1 MKKLPLL
8 LSLVALIALG
18 GCKARKE
25 KMFDPTN
32 ITVVS
37 TIGSVSST
45 DSTDWK
51 VNDNFSK
58 REKRLFPSVKFK
70 KRNINESVKGIQP
83 AYPNPTDGELLI
95 RLEYQDAQ
103 LSYVIVDKNF
113 KKISEG
119 KSKASSFTLNIAGCV
134 SGFYR
139 MYYVVQ
145 NADSEVIAMGHGD
158 LRRK

>member
-1 MKKLPLL
+1 MKKILLL
-8 LSLVALIALG
+8 LSLIALIVLG
-18 GCKARKE
+18 GCKVRKD
-25 KMFDPTN
+25 KKIDPTN

-37 TIGSVSST
+37 ALGSVSYN

-51 VNDNFSK
+51 TDDVFLK

-70 KRNINESVKGIQP
+70 KRNINGSVKILP
-83 AYPNPTDGELLI
+83 AYPNPTDGELLVRI
-95 RLEYQDAQ
+95 EETDAQ
-103 LSYVIVDKNF
+103 LSYVLVDKNF

-145 NADSEVIAMGHGD
+145 NANLEIIAMGHGD
-158 LRRK
+158 LNRK